1 MDLEHWCQ
9 LDELIYISQTDEEYK
24 QYAGLDYNE
33 KIIEQLAKI
42 KIENSNIFINY
53 FSYPRTPFLG
63 ALEDIAYSKTK
74 KLELELHN
82 ARNTKIT
89 SSNFLY
95 KDSPVN
101 WSTWRQYNSI
111 EKEPKNRKQ
120 VFDEFIGKTKYIA
133 PVVENRF
140 SIIKQI
146 YLENEHVSRERNK
159 KEMYDDDNS
168 ILDPVS
174 AYLEQENISYEKLM
188 EFIKSMGQRAKKPF
202 QDALTDIGKT
212 ILEGKEPEYYDDFYY
227 FRNKVYSD
235 IDGSF
240 SKIEPLG
247 EVKKIL
253 TNMEFNLS
261 RIHFDTENRKNKY
274 PSPICFFVKIPDD
287 IRVLYKNESPY
298 FDLQACFHETG
309 HAMHA
314 SSIDSEIEYWDKYR
328 ISMGV
333 AEIFSIFLERLT
345 KNTKYI
351 SSIPNSIFDQNII
364 EKLNTRNKFMEL
376 FFVTFYS
383 ANSLMKLEYWKRN
396 LSIEQ
401 ASELYA
407 RLIKEYTGFE
417 LPGEYWLL
425 HHILPESIMYV
436 PSYLLAAVRAAE
448 LDMYIKNK
456 YGDNWWKEK
465 EAGKKLKEI
474 MKPGAKIDLSIFSNL
489 NSNIFLQEITC

>member
-1 MDLEHWCQ
+1 MPCRKLMNLQQWCQ
-9 LDELIYISQTDEEYK
+9 LDELIYTSQTDEEYK

-120 VFDEFIGKTKYIA
+120 VFDEFIEKTKYIA

-227 FRNKVYSD
+227 FRNKVYSH

-247 EVKKIL
+247 EVKKI
-253 TNMEFNLS
+253 TTS
-261 RIHFDTENRKNKY
+261 K
-274 PSPICFFVKIPDD
+274 
-287 IRVLYKNESPY
+287 
-298 FDLQACFHETG
+298 
-309 HAMHA
+309 
-314 SSIDSEIEYWDKYR
+314 
-328 ISMGV
+328 
-333 AEIFSIFLERLT
+333 
-345 KNTKYI
+345 
-351 SSIPNSIFDQNII
+351 
-364 EKLNTRNKFMEL
+364 
-376 FFVTFYS
+376 
-383 ANSLMKLEYWKRN
+383 
-396 LSIEQ
+396 
-401 ASELYA
+401 
-407 RLIKEYTGFE
+407 
-417 LPGEYWLL
+417 
-425 HHILPESIMYV
+425 
-436 PSYLLAAVRAAE
+436 
-448 LDMYIKNK
+448 
-456 YGDNWWKEK
+456 
-465 EAGKKLKEI
+465 
-474 MKPGAKIDLSIFSNL
+474 
-489 NSNIFLQEITC
+489 